1 MAEPH
6 MQSSR
11 RPNRM
16 LMSVRRASRSLSAK
30 RKKRGDTALLT
41 SQDTNMLG
49 ARTDDEEDLYYNES
63 PSGMVIE
70 DLDLVFKKKDPGRA
84 TRTHSPTNVVA
95 AEEKVPRSLSPSKA
109 RTMGHGGVRRNKESL
124 SDYWARKEQEAQDNI
139 ANHRLYS
146 DLARASPPSDHEKNN
161 NWSDFDT
168 AIKPGR
174 STSQEPR
181 LFYGLED
188 PMDDILQRRDGP
200 RKDQDKKVGRYR
212 SASPATGIS
221 TGSRSSRRSR
231 GSSSPN
237 SRSKFD
243 EKLSMGM
250 HAAALARAAANG
262 QRSASDDDDSPFVSE
277 LEDEDSLKN
286 IKYDM
291 DNHKL
296 RDKHSSNSR
305 GSGRNTPQSFDSLP
319 NKNTSIDLHK
329 VLEHCAWATLYS
341 HIKTLS
347 DRREM
352 VQSVF
357 SSKQS
362 GSTPLHTMVWKA
374 PPFCTLA
381 AIRVL
386 VKSKDTALLAMK
398 DRDGNTPLHLFCA
411 NLEFHEQHEDDEDVD
426 MIYLEILELMIKL
439 TPRVLSMHNG
449 EGDTPLH
456 LFCASPAVCMKTE
469 LEDKPLKEKRKIAL
483 KSLLQNFGHES
494 TFLTDKSG
502 ATPLHVSIAHAVDDL
517 IIMMLLRV
525 GGSKVLHMEDDRG
538 MIPLHYAAAYVHN
551 SHTVVAKMI
560 EIYPESIYHKTHNK
574 DTPMHLLVSNACQK
588 TSQISINTAFNGK
601 LDRNTVKV
609 VELLLGKSA
618 RFSVY
623 QYEDEDKESSTSKKR
638 CPLLVQN
645 REKVCTFHCSHYL
658 TSHTLF
664 RFDINSI

>member
-1 MAEPH
+1 MTEPH

-30 RKKRGDTALLT
+30 RKKSSDTALLT
-41 SQDTNMLG
+41 SKDTNMLG
-49 ARTDDEEDLYYNES
+49 ARSDEEEDLYYNES
-63 PSGMVIE
+63 PYGMVIE

-84 TRTHSPTNVVA
+84 ARTHSPPKVVA
-95 AEEKVPRSLSPSKA
+95 AEEKAPRSLSPSRA
-109 RTMGHGGVRRNKESL
+109 RAMGHGGVRRNKESL
-124 SDYWARKEQEAQDNI
+124 GDYWTRKEQEAQDNI
-139 ANHRLYS
+139 TNHRLYA
-146 DLARASPPSDHEKNN
+146 DLARASPPSDHEKNGK
-161 NWSDFDT
+161 WSDFDKV
-168 AIKPGR
+168 IKPSR

-188 PMDDILQRRDGP
+188 PMDSILQRRDEP
-200 RKDQDKKVGRYR
+200 RKERMNKGGSYR
-212 SASPATGIS
+212 SKSPTAGRS
-221 TGSRSSRRSR
+221 TGSRSSRRSKN
-231 GSSSPN
+231 SASPN
-237 SRSKFD
+237 SRSKYD

-262 QRSASDDDDSPFVSE
+262 QQSGSDDDDSPFVSE
-277 LEDEDSLKN
+277 LEDEDSLKK
-286 IKYDM
+286 IRHDM

-296 RDKHSSNSR
+296 LEKYSSNSR
-305 GSGRNTPQSFDSLP
+305 GSGRNTPQSFDSLS
-319 NKNTSIDLHK
+319 NKKSSIDLHK

-347 DRREM
+347 DRREL
-352 VQSVF
+352 VHSAF
-357 SSKQS
+357 STKQS

-374 PPFCTLA
+374 PPFCTLE

-386 VKSKDTALLAMK
+386 VKSKDTAILAMK

-411 NLEFHEQHEDDEDVD
+411 NLEFHEQHEDDEDID
-426 MIYLEILELMIKL
+426 TIYLDILELMIKL

-469 LEDKPLKEKRKIAL
+469 QEDKPLKEKRKIAL
-483 KSLLQNFGHES
+483 KTLLQNFGHES
-494 TFLTDKSG
+494 SFLTDKSG
-502 ATPLHVSIAHAVDDL
+502 ATPLHVAIAHAVDEL
-517 IIMMLLRV
+517 IIMRLLRV
-525 GGSKVLHMEDDRG
+525 GGSKVLQKEDDRG
-538 MIPLHYAAAYVHN
+538 MIPLHYAAAFVHS

-560 EIYPESIYHKTHNK
+560 ELYPESIYHRTHNK

-588 TSQISINTAFNGK
+588 TSQISISTAFNGK

-623 QYEDEDKESSTSKKR
+623 QYEDEDRDSSSSKKR
-638 CPLLVQN
+638 CPLLMQN
-645 REKVCTFHCSHYL
+645 REKVCF
-658 TSHTLF
+658 F
-664 RFDINSI
+664 